1 MLLCSLGNKTEP
13 NQMTSVKD
21 HVELLHDLLVL
32 CFFVHLD
39 AYTQSK
45 KVYLVSGEPANEH
58 ICNLFPYHLVTF

>member
-32 CFFVHLD
+32 CFLSIWTPTPKAKRFIWCQGSLQMSIFVT
-39 AYTQSK
+39 YF
-45 KVYLVSGEPANEH
+45 H
-58 ICNLFPYHLVTF
+58 IPW